1 MYRFNHLM
9 VGLTVGSQDKAKI
22 RYASLVS
29 SLVESKKITFVHVGN
44 SADMSPDIYKQKMR
58 ELVALYFKGPSDVN
72 LEYHFVENTPRVIE
86 EMLQIFVDMD
96 VDLIIVGKISGE
108 FTGSETI
115 PVKLTRK
122 AQCSV
127 LFVPEDARPSR
138 TRPKETNILVPVDF
152 SENSADAM
160 HMAIDFAVAHQI
172 PTIYSIHV
180 YDVPLGYYKRGKS
193 FEEFEIIMRK
203 NAKEKF
209 KEFIEDFDFKGCEIK
224 SYFKQEKKPYRAIEE
239 IVGKN
244 MIDLIVIGARGRKVA
259 ARLLL
264 ESVTEQLIRKTTV
277 PLLAVKRKNRGMGI
291 LGAIS
296 EL

>member
-1 MYRFNHLM
+1 MYHFDHLM
-9 VGLTVGSQDKAKI
+9 VGLTVGPQDKAKI

-29 SLVESKKITFVHVGN
+29 TLVSSSKITFVHVGS
-44 SADMSPDIYKQKMR
+44 SAEVSPEIYKQKMR
-58 ELVALYFKGPSDVN
+58 ELVALYYKGPQEVKR
-72 LEYHFVENTPRVIE
+72 EYHFVENTPRVIE
-86 EMLQIFVDMD
+86 EMLQLFIDRD

-138 TRPKETNILVPVDF
+138 TRPKDTNILVPVDF

-160 HMAIDFAVAHQI
+160 RLAIGFASAHSI
-172 PTIYSIHV
+172 TKIYSIHV

-193 FEEFEIIMRK
+193 FEEFEKIMRR

-209 KEFIEDFDFKGCEIK
+209 AEFIEEFDFKECAVEPH
-224 SYFKQEKKPYRAIEE
+224 FRQESKTYKAIEE
-239 IVGKN
+239 IVGKH

-264 ESVTEQLIRKTTV
+264 ESVTEQLIRKATV
-277 PLLAVKRKNRGMGI
+277 PVLAVKRKSSGMGI